1 MTCQNFSLWGLTETG
16 SLNKGNSLQSYI
28 SSFFSTFS
36 DSEILRAGIFNEPTQ
51 KCTHLHLPVHS
62 LSKNVNRQQALT
74 SILSCFG
81 FDLIALKQ
89 YILLNFVIW
98 VRTDWYYGAIPN
110 FATEKEQKRNFLDF
124 NDVTLVVVD
133 IKSERFVKSTC
144 LQQDLFDMTMV
155 TIMFDTK
162 TSESESFIDRSI
174 EGIINIMMEFH
185 HF

>member
-1 MTCQNFSLWGLTETG
+1 MFGSRCAILTPSFAFLLWALEKIPV
-16 SLNKGNSLQSYI
+16 SSIRKCSNI
-28 SSFFSTFS
+28 ST
-36 DSEILRAGIFNEPTQ
+36 
-51 KCTHLHLPVHS
+51 
-62 LSKNVNRQQALT
+62 
-74 SILSCFG
+74 
-81 FDLIALKQ
+81 
-89 YILLNFVIW
+89 
-98 VRTDWYYGAIPN
+98 GAIPN

-124 NDVTLVVVD
+124 TDVTLVVVD

>member
-1 MTCQNFSLWGLTETG
+1 MNGMVEA
-16 SLNKGNSLQSYI
+16 
-28 SSFFSTFS
+28 
-36 DSEILRAGIFNEPTQ
+36 R
-51 KCTHLHLPVHS
+51 S
-62 LSKNVNRQQALT
+62 LSPKRICPTFGLILCRNRMVAAVALVST
-74 SILSCFG
+74 LSIVVIFVLLLSLYYCYLRIVVIFV
-81 FDLIALKQ
+81 
-89 YILLNFVIW
+89 LLLSL
-98 VRTDWYYGAIPN
+98 GAIPN

>member
-1 MTCQNFSLWGLTETG
+1 MFKVFISCPLSLTPLTPPPLPIRFTSDRNF
-16 SLNKGNSLQSYI
+16 
-28 SSFFSTFS
+28 
-36 DSEILRAGIFNEPTQ
+36 
-51 KCTHLHLPVHS
+51 
-62 LSKNVNRQQALT
+62 
-74 SILSCFG
+74 
-81 FDLIALKQ
+81 
-89 YILLNFVIW
+89 
-98 VRTDWYYGAIPN
+98 GAIPN

>member
-1 MTCQNFSLWGLTETG
+1 MVLIC
-16 SLNKGNSLQSYI
+16 I
-28 SSFFSTFS
+28 
-36 DSEILRAGIFNEPTQ
+36 IL
-51 KCTHLHLPVHS
+51 
-62 LSKNVNRQQALT
+62 
-74 SILSCFG
+74 
-81 FDLIALKQ
+81 
-89 YILLNFVIW
+89 
-98 VRTDWYYGAIPN
+98 GAIPN
-110 FATEKEQKRNFLDF
+110 FATEMEQKRNFLD
-124 NDVTLVVVD
+124 DVTLVVVD

>member
-1 MTCQNFSLWGLTETG
+1 MGH
-16 SLNKGNSLQSYI
+16 LQVQFTFI
-28 SSFFSTFS
+28 SPFQ
-36 DSEILRAGIFNEPTQ
+36 DRNIL
-51 KCTHLHLPVHS
+51 
-62 LSKNVNRQQALT
+62 
-74 SILSCFG
+74 
-81 FDLIALKQ
+81 
-89 YILLNFVIW
+89 
-98 VRTDWYYGAIPN
+98 GAIPN